1 MIKPRVAMV
10 SLSPLA
16 TGGIETHLLQIF
28 HGLGKEFEF
37 HILGS
42 LGEPFRMLA
51 GDLGVKCA
59 SIPSAGKADPMA
71 VLRLWKEFR
80 ARGIAM
86 VHTHD
91 TRGGLLG
98 RVAARAARI
107 PAVHTVHT
115 PSFFLPSSPRVVGM
129 YRLAE
134 RALGRAASDRM
145 VFVSK
150 TIRQLYL
157 DGRLVEPEKARLIP
171 NGLELEWLEPVR
183 HILREGDD
191 VRFLYVGRMAR
202 EKGIGNLADAF
213 GITAARIPS
222 VRLIAVGEGPQ
233 KEELART
240 AEREGWR
247 NRLELTGWLVR
258 RRIRQMMRSAD
269 VFVLPSDFE
278 SFSYTLLEAMAS
290 GLACIATDV
299 GGNRDLVEPER
310 TGILVPRGNVLR
322 LADAMVRMANDGPSR
337 IAMGREGATCARE
350 YTVERMIRATRSLY
364 TEVISRNSPEGKA

>member
-37 HILGS
+37 HVLGS

-80 ARGIAM
+80 TRGIAM

-115 PSFFLPSSPRVVGM
+115 PSFFLPSSPRIAGV

-134 RALGRAASDRM
+134 RALGRTASDRM
-145 VFVSK
+145 VFVSE

-213 GITAARIPS
+213 GITAARMPS
-222 VRLIAVGEGPQ
+222 VRLMAVGEGPQ

-299 GGNRDLVEPER
+299 GGNRDLVDPER
-310 TGILVPRGNVLR
+310 TGLLVPRGNALR
-322 LADAMVRMANDGPSR
+322 LADAMVRMANDGPAR
-337 IAMGREGATCARE
+337 VAMGREGATRARE

-364 TEVISRNSPEGKA
+364 TEVISLNSPGGKT

>member
-37 HILGS
+37 HVLGS

-71 VLRLWKEFR
+71 VLRLWKAFR
-80 ARGIAM
+80 TRGIAM

-115 PSFFLPSSPRVVGM
+115 PSFFLPSSPRIAGV

-134 RALGRAASDRM
+134 RALGRTASDRM
-145 VFVSK
+145 VFVSE

-213 GITAARIPS
+213 GITAARMPS
-222 VRLIAVGEGPQ
+222 VRLMAVGEGPQ

-299 GGNRDLVEPER
+299 GGNRDLVDPER
-310 TGILVPRGNVLR
+310 TGLLVPRGNALR
-322 LADAMVRMANDGPSR
+322 LADAMVRMANDGPAR
-337 IAMGREGATCARE
+337 VAMGREGATRARE

-364 TEVISRNSPEGKA
+364 TEVISLNSPGGKT